1 MTVNVLRP
9 DGAIAQPAHHLS
21 PPRAVLAGARI
32 GVLDNMKPNAGL
44 LMITIARQLA
54 ARAGGP
60 EPIVLEKNAAK
71 PAPDEHIERLKK
83 EVDLVI
89 TGSAD

>member
-1 MTVNVLRP
+1 MTVMLHRP
-9 DGAIAQPAHHLS
+9 DGAIVQPAHQLS

-32 GVLDNMKPNAGL
+32 GVLDNLKPNAGL
-44 LMITIARQLA
+44 LMITVARQLA
-54 ARAGGP
+54 LRAGGP
-60 EPIVLEKNAAK
+60 EPLVLTKNAAH
-71 PAPDEHIERLKK
+71 PAPDEHIERLKR